1 MRVLYTA
8 ILVCLLPFVLL
19 RLAVRGFRDNR
30 YWQRCRER
38 FGYVQYQGSRPVI
51 WLHAVSVGEV
61 RVASILM
68 HRLMECYPDYQWYI
82 TTVTPTG
89 AEMVQQVFGDNLSHS
104 YFPYDLPWLVN
115 RFLDRLRPSLVL
127 IIETEIWP
135 NLFQAC
141 HRRNI
146 PLCMLNARM
155 SESSYNQYRIPAHL
169 TQQTLHYLTL
179 VTAKSDLDRERFIKL
194 GVDKAKVVCPGN
206 LKFDIN
212 INESI
217 IEDAEK
223 LHRQWGVGRKVWVAG
238 STHPGEDEIVINAHK
253 HVLKKHPGTLLILVP
268 RHPERAG
275 ELASLCDKA
284 ELNWVY
290 SSELAENT
298 FTTQVMIGNR
308 IGELLQFYAASDAAF
323 VGGSLIPHGGQNL
336 LEPAVAGTPILTG
349 PNVANFKDVY
359 QMLNGAD
366 AVVTVNDCKDLEI
379 QLNAWFDEPDIGKAV
394 GRSAR
399 QVVEQNKGAVKRT
412 LTYLQPVIKSASTRN
427 LG

>member
-30 YWQRCRER
+30 YWQHCRER
-38 FGYVQYQGSRPVI
+38 FGYVQNQGSRPVI

-61 RVASILM
+61 RAASILL
-68 HRLMECYPDYQWYI
+68 HRLMECYPDYKWHI

-89 AEMVQQVFGDNLSHS
+89 AEMVQQIFGKTLLHS
-104 YFPYDLPWLVN
+104 YLPYDLPWFVN

-169 TQQTLHYLTL
+169 TQQTLRHLTL
-179 VTAKSDLDRERFIKL
+179 VTAKSELDRERFIKL

-217 IEDAEK
+217 IEDAAK
-223 LHRQWGVGRKVWVAG
+223 LRRKWGVGRKVWVAG
-238 STHPGEDEIVINAHK
+238 STHPGEDEVVIGAHK
-253 HVLKKHPGTLLILVP
+253 LVLNKHPGTLLILVP
-268 RHPERAG
+268 RHPERAD
-275 ELASLCDKA
+275 ELASLCGKA
-284 ELNWVY
+284 GLNWVY

-298 FTTQVMIGNR
+298 LTTQVIIGDQ
-308 IGELLQFYAASDAAF
+308 IGELLQFYAASDVAF

-336 LEPAVAGTPILTG
+336 LEPAAAGTPILTG

-359 QMLNGAD
+359 QMLNDAGA
-366 AVVTVNDCKDLEI
+366 VITINGSQDLAM
-379 QLNAWFDEPDIGKAV
+379 QLNAWFDEPDKGKAI
-394 GRSAR
+394 GQSAR

-412 LTYLQPVIKSASTRN
+412 LEYLQPVLKSA
-427 LG
+427 

>member
-61 RVASILM
+61 RAASILM
-68 HRLMECYPDYQWYI
+68 HRLMECYPDYQWHI

-104 YFPYDLPWLVN
+104 YFPYDLPWFVN
-115 RFLDRLRPSLVL
+115 RFLDRLRPSHVL

-155 SESSYNQYRIPAHL
+155 SESSYNQYRKPTRF
-169 TQQTLHYLTL
+169 TQQTLRYLTL
-179 VTAKSDLDRERFIKL
+179 VTAKSELDRERLIKL
-194 GVDKAKVVCPGN
+194 GVDKANVVCPGN

-217 IEDAEK
+217 IEDAAK
-223 LHRQWGVGRKVWVAG
+223 LRRKWVVGRKVWVAG
-238 STHPGEDEIVINAHK
+238 STHPGEDEVVIDAHK
-253 HVLKKHPGTLLILVP
+253 LVLKKHPGTLLILVP

-284 ELNWVY
+284 GLNWVY
-290 SSELAENT
+290 SSSLTENT
-298 FTTQVMIGNR
+298 LTTQVIIGDR
-308 IGELLQFYAASDAAF
+308 IGELLQFYAASDIAF

-336 LEPAVAGTPILTG
+336 LEPAAVGLPILTG

-359 QMLNGAD
+359 QLLNEAGA
-366 AVVTVNDCKDLEI
+366 VITINDSKDFAM
-379 QLNAWFDEPDIGKAV
+379 QLNTWFNEPDTGKAV
-394 GRSAR
+394 GQSALR
-399 QVVEQNKGAVKRT
+399 VVEKNKGAVKHT
-412 LTYLQPVIKSASTRN
+412 LEYLKPYLR
-427 LG
+427 GF